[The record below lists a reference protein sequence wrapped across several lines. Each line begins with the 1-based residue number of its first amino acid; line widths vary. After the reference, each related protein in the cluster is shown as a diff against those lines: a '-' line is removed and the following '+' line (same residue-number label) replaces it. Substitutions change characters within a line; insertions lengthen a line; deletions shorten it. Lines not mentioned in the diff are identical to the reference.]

1 MTSTLI
7 YSSRQVDRQPLSYT
21 KDMRDYILAS
31 KLIDAII
38 MASKEKKRLVVVD
51 RTTFT
56 YIPSDGSR
64 KMIIR
69 LKRFK

>member
-1 MTSTLI
+1 
-7 YSSRQVDRQPLSYT
+7 
-21 KDMRDYILAS
+21 MRDYILAS

-38 MASKEKKRLVVVD
+38 MARKEKKRLVVVERD
-51 RTTFT
+51 TFT
-56 YIPSDGSR
+56 YIPADGSR